1 MTFDLILH
9 GGAPESMAIM
19 GLFGAPI
26 VAGTVA
32 AAVAGVAVVLAGWRA
47 GFAAA
52 AVGALFLGCGLAGDF
67 MSHSEQGHHRH
78 ELLHSMMQSPTTTGV
93 NQLMEMD
100 SAEARNVWHFTSAA
114 GQGFLVAGLAGAAF
128 ILWRQRRTRD
138 AWEDD
143 VPVPMRQAA

>member
-1 MTFDLILH
+1 MIFDLILH
-9 GGAPESMAIM
+9 GGATETPAIL

-32 AAVAGVAVVLAGWRA
+32 AAVAGVAVILAGWRA

-52 AVGALFLGCGLAGDF
+52 AFGALFLGCGLVGDF

-78 ELLHSMMQSPTTTGV
+78 EILHSMMQTPTVTAV
-93 NQLMEMD
+93 HQLMELD
-100 SAEARNVWHFTSAA
+100 SAEARNVWHFASAA

-128 ILWRQRRTRD
+128 ILWRQRRESD
-138 AWEDD
+138 SWQDD
-143 VPVPMRQAA
+143 TPVRIRRAA